1 MVTMVT
7 LYVIC
12 AAVGC
17 TVMVIQLALTLM
29 GADSDSDFDVD
40 ASAGDAHIDV
50 GGGGGDAHVDIDLA
64 DGEAHVDVSHGDG
77 ADADHHGPT
86 WFFSVLSFR
95 ALVAAVAFFGLAGY
109 AGEKGGLSNYMT
121 FVTATAAG
129 VVAMIIVAWLM
140 RLLHQLTDEG
150 NVQIRNA
157 LGVEG
162 TVYLTIP
169 ENKSGR
175 GKVTVKIQNRTME
188 YQAMTSDEALPTG
201 TPVVVS
207 GILGNDIL
215 EVSAAKDRKE
225 D

>member
-1 MVTMVT
+1 MVT
-7 LYVIC
+7 LYVVC

-50 GGGGGDAHVDIDLA
+50 GGGGGDAHLDIDLA

-77 ADADHHGPT
+77 ADADADHGPS

-95 ALVAAVAFFGLAGY
+95 ALVAAIAFFGLTGF
-109 AGEKGGLSNYMT
+109 AGEKGGLSDYMT

-129 VVAMIIVAWLM
+129 VAAMVIVAWLM

-150 NVQIRNA
+150 NVHIRNA
-157 LGVEG
+157 LGAEG

-169 ENKSGR
+169 ENNSGR
-175 GKVTVKIQNRTME
+175 GKVTIKIQNRTME
-188 YQAMTSDEALPTG
+188 YQAMTAGDETLPTG

-207 GILGNDIL
+207 GIVGNDIL
-215 EVSAAKDRKE
+215 EVAAAKNGKE
-225 D
+225 E